1 MLNQGSFK
9 EGCKRKLLDALGL
22 VYPVLCPDLAGG
34 TELWKLL
41 SQVKPGA
48 LGVHESFPSGLSC
61 AKLSSS
67 WCPGHHMCGSH
78 VLGCGVPLPP
88 GVK

>member
-9 EGCKRKLLDALGL
+9 EGCKRKLMDALGL
-22 VYPVLCPDLAGG
+22 VYLVPCWDLAGG

-41 SQVKPGA
+41 SQVKLGA
-48 LGVHESFPSGLSC
+48 LGVHEDFPSGPSC

-67 WCPGHHMCGSH
+67 WCPGHHVCGSC
-78 VLGCGVPLPP
+78 VLGCGVLVPP
-88 GVK
+88 DVK